1 MNKANER
8 ISSLAEY
15 IGIIKQYNLHNG
27 YFRGE
32 NQKYPNISSS
42 LIREYI
48 PKGENFGLVD
58 IYTNLLRAYYQE
70 VGYKLDKIQEENFLA
85 FSQHHG
91 LKTNLI
97 DFTTAPLVA
106 LYFACERDKYDVDSG
121 YVYILNEEDTVD
133 ASEFLRAYSIREH
146 LCHNVFSQLA
156 WNRAGIVTEFRDL
169 LEEYTGL
176 LSGKNPYD
184 LVKSMAKQICDYP
197 QFEKSNLY
205 LKERKVLLEKGID
218 RISEIPQLVKKYL
231 PDFDVLGGMGIME
244 FTALFLLFFDD
255 MRQLPSKLPSDIPF
269 PTIPYFMYKT
279 PLKFDRIKNQNGV
292 FLYQA
297 FIDYQTDWDE
307 MRGLMVQKI
316 IPSMVIQVNKQKEI
330 MKELDMVGINKKYIY
345 GDFDN
350 TAQYINM
357 KFLDN

>member
-1 MNKANER
+1 
-8 ISSLAEY
+8 
-15 IGIIKQYNLHNG
+15 
-27 YFRGE
+27 
-32 NQKYPNISSS
+32 
-42 LIREYI
+42 
-48 PKGENFGLVD
+48 
-58 IYTNLLRAYYQE
+58 
-70 VGYKLDKIQEENFLA
+70 
-85 FSQHHG
+85 
-91 LKTNLI
+91 
-97 DFTTAPLVA
+97 
-106 LYFACERDKYDVDSG
+106 
-121 YVYILNEEDTVD
+121 
-133 ASEFLRAYSIREH
+133 
-146 LCHNVFSQLA
+146 
-156 WNRAGIVTEFRDL
+156 
-169 LEEYTGL
+169 
-176 LSGKNPYD
+176 
-184 LVKSMAKQICDYP
+184 
-197 QFEKSNLY
+197 
-205 LKERKVLLEKGID
+205 
-218 RISEIPQLVKKYL
+218 
-231 PDFDVLGGMGIME
+231 ME

-255 MRQLPSKLPSDIPF
+255 MRQLPSKLPSDIPS